1 MTRLP
6 RTAAVLAALAG
17 APALVAQTPDLIDQT
32 RRLQA
37 VAVQQVEAEVRLG
50 LSEGSRLTDK
60 GEAVA
65 RYRKLLARVEES
77 KDLPDDCKA
86 ALKRVLTDRIR
97 IAETAADAKDDA
109 PKVRPQF
116 AEGTAAKPQ
125 AAADAS
131 DVKAGIASVAAL
143 NKQGKQADAQK
154 AARELLAKHPDD
166 VAVNILN
173 GISTTATSLKETDA
187 VRVEKERGGLY
198 AMRDIDRAAAPPTG
212 DVTFP
217 PDWKEKSAR
226 RLKNYGL
233 TPDEKAMMQALSAP
247 IQFEFKNSRF
257 QDVMDYL
264 STRMNRT
271 IMIDKNALDEGQ
283 ITYDTPVTCS
293 LKTPVATRTALRY
306 ILNQLNLTY
315 VTREGVIQI
324 TNASR
329 AKDQMV
335 TKSYYIG
342 DLVAGTGTFGGAV
355 QFGVAVDQ
363 AQLAQNVQAII
374 EMLVQS
380 TDPQSWQGRGGL
392 GNIGYNIPTQSL
404 IIRQSAEVH
413 SLIRGSLYH

>member
-1 MTRLP
+1 
-6 RTAAVLAALAG
+6 
-17 APALVAQTPDLIDQT
+17 
-32 RRLQA
+32 
-37 VAVQQVEAEVRLG
+37 
-50 LSEGSRLTDK
+50 
-60 GEAVA
+60 
-65 RYRKLLARVEES
+65 
-77 KDLPDDCKA
+77 
-86 ALKRVLTDRIR
+86 VLTDRIR
-97 IAETAADAKDDA
+97 IAETAAADVKDDA
-109 PKVRPQF
+109 PKARPQF
-116 AEGTAAKPQ
+116 AEGANAKPQ
-125 AAADAS
+125 AAAEAG
-131 DVKAGIASVAAL
+131 DVKAGIAAVAAL
-143 NKQGKQADAQK
+143 NKQGKQADAQR

-173 GISTTATSLKETDA
+173 GVSTTAASLKEIDA

-198 AMRDIDRAAAPPTG
+198 AMRDIDRSAAPPTG
-212 DVTFP
+212 DITFP
-217 PDWKEKSAR
+217 KDWKEKSER
-226 RLKNYGL
+226 RLKTYGL
-233 TPDEKAMMQALSAP
+233 TADEKAMLKTLSDP
-247 IQFEFKNSRF
+247 IQFEFKNTRF

-271 IMIDKNALDEGQ
+271 IMLDKNALDEGQ

-306 ILNQLNLTY
+306 ILNNLNLTY

-324 TNASR
+324 TNSSR

-335 TKSYYIG
+335 TKSYYVG